1 MSPRLAAAVVVV
13 FAAGVAA
20 FGWARWSGLDTA
32 PDPASDLALPSL
44 FSPREVST
52 LEILSADSSRG
63 VPVLCYHYFRPG
75 FTVGRLAR
83 VLGAVFFNLPTVP
96 DKDFWTTTA
105 PSFDSQLAYLS
116 ERGFRTIDL
125 DALVAWQ
132 EGWGTIPEKSV
143 VITID
148 DGDRSVI
155 EHAVPVLRR
164 YGYRATL
171 FLITGL
177 AGERSWNDLDLLDW
191 GTLRELEH
199 EGILRVESHTHR
211 MHSKVRRGGE
221 QVPRFLVEC
230 HGAGGAPALDSP
242 LGEDLR
248 ESRAAIARELGHE
261 ARFLAWPF
269 GFGSSEVD
277 SLARAAGFE
286 RVVTLRPARSP
297 ARPSGSVDRYAVTAR
312 TSPLAFRSIVD
323 GLSPR

>member
-1 MSPRLAAAVVVV
+1 MSGRLAAAVVAV

-20 FGWARWSGLDTA
+20 FGWARWSALDTA
-32 PDPASDLALPSL
+32 PDPQSDLALPSL
-44 FSPREVST
+44 FSPRELST
-52 LEILSADSSRG
+52 LQILAADTSTG

-75 FTVGRLAR
+75 FTAERLAR

-105 PSFDSQLAYLS
+105 PSFESQMAYLHAN
-116 ERGFRTIDL
+116 GYRTIDL
-125 DALVAWQ
+125 DQLVAWQ
-132 EGWGTIPEKSV
+132 AGRGTIPEKSV

-148 DGDRSVI
+148 DGDRSVV

-177 AGERSWNDLDLLDW
+177 AGESSWNDLDLVDW
-191 GTLRELEH
+191 ETLRDLER
-199 EGILRVESHTHR
+199 EGVLRVESHTHG
-211 MHSKVRRGGE
+211 MHSKVRRGGD

-230 HGAGGAPALDSP
+230 HGAGGAPTLDSP

-248 ESRAAIARELGHE
+248 RSREAIARELGHE
-261 ARFLAWPF
+261 SRFLAWPF

-277 SLARAAGFE
+277 SLANAAGFE
-286 RVVTLRPARSP
+286 RVLTLRPARNP
-297 ARPSGSVDRYAVTAR
+297 ARPGGSVGRYAVTAR
-312 TSPLAFRSIVD
+312 TSPVAFRTIVD
-323 GLSPR
+323 GLSRR

>member
-1 MSPRLAAAVVVV
+1 MSGRLAAAVVVV

-20 FGWARWSGLDTA
+20 FGWARWSALETT

-52 LEILSADSSRG
+52 LTIVASDSSRG

-75 FTVGRLAR
+75 FTAGRLAR
-83 VLGAVFFNLPTVP
+83 VLGAVFLNLPTVP

-105 PSFDSQLAYLS
+105 PSFDRQMAYLH
-116 ERGFRTIDL
+116 ERGFRTIEL
-125 DALVAWQ
+125 EHLVAWQ
-132 EGWGTIPEKSV
+132 EGRQTIPERSV

-148 DGDRSVI
+148 DGDRSVV
-155 EHAVPVLRR
+155 EHAVPVLRK

-177 AGERSWNDLDLLDW
+177 AGERSWNDLDLVDW
-191 GTLRELEH
+191 ETLRALES
-199 EGILRVESHTHR
+199 EGVLRVESHTHG
-211 MHSKVRRGGE
+211 MHSKVRSGAG

-230 HGAGGAPALDSP
+230 HGESGAPTLDSP
-242 LGEDLR
+242 LGHDLR
-248 ESRAAIARELGHE
+248 RSREAIARELGRE
-261 ARFLAWPF
+261 SRFLAWPF
-269 GFGSSEVD
+269 GFGSAAVD

-286 RVVTLRPARSP
+286 RVLTLRPVRNP
-297 ARPSGSVDRYAVTAR
+297 ARPSTAVHRYAITAR
-312 TSPLAFRSIVD
+312 TSPLAFRTIVD